1 MPGGTVMCRV
11 CLAFFACILA
21 LLALEADTRMALYL
35 VPVWFAVL
43 GLAYR
48 SIRQKKQAT
57 AQLSFDAD

>member
-1 MPGGTVMCRV
+1 
-11 CLAFFACILA
+11 
-21 LLALEADTRMALYL
+21 MALYL